1 LFSLF
6 DDENSDHDI
15 ERRAEGFRAKGIHS
29 ETNKRHIGE
38 KEVEEDKPPSYDAD
52 RERAQ
57 TTRTYRGR
65 PTKNSDLL
73 VTSRFTATTEKPQ
86 VPKLVAPC
94 PLGKQPAEFDKT
106 NKPPSP
112 KGQTLTMTTTKSSTD
127 RKDSI
132 NTEQMEGSKSFA
144 STIQR
149 RGSPRH
155 KKNET
160 LPRASPASRFDWVDL
175 IANLSGKDEA
185 LNKARIRNVTRLR
198 EANENDGD
206 ELSKY
211 LPSDIRKI
219 FPFGLAGPDDNS
231 KPSAEWTNRVA
242 LVGRTHCPVPERPLF
257 SFSTDEESVRK
268 NTDFLISRGWDLDAA
283 LRDHQGSTVDHGSEF
298 RPMAQLESIVGEH
311 PNFAFL
317 RKTFERGFHYHLA
330 HKLSETERETEYN
343 AQYDRGNHK
352 SAILDKEQVIK
363 LLGTDVTHGFALPV
377 KADEVHNLI
386 GVHLQPG
393 GIVSQHSIG
402 SDGARKL
409 KKRFTHDLSFSLTL
423 DAASINDR
431 IDMTKY
437 PDMVYGWCLPR
448 ILHYL
453 AALRSRN
460 PGRKIF
466 ISKYDY
472 SDAYKRISQ
481 DAETAA
487 ATVIRVDGIAYVCL
501 RMVFGGS
508 PNPAGFSGFSETL
521 TDLANELAMSDYD
534 PIVHGTSPSI
544 KQTHLIFRE
553 QEGEGKLNGGEQAVA
568 EEEVGEALLP
578 ALEVSTEQKESFRD
592 CFIDD
597 IIDCHLDS
605 PSNRHR
611 SPHVVQMA
619 VHVMSRPHAGDEE
632 EPVPRRPLLGPEK
645 LEAEGRSAE
654 VQIVLGWEIRTRP
667 FIVALPKDKYMAW
680 DGDLKKVAR
689 RKGCTIGELE
699 SLVGRL
705 THASYLIPLSRHFLN
720 EIRQKSQTTSRS
732 KARQIVR
739 FTNEEVEDL
748 HLWEEYLSVA
758 SMGISINL
766 LVTRTPTRLAW
777 SDSCPFGL
785 GGYTFSGRAWRVKIP
800 IDCNF
805 RGDDTVN
812 NVLEF
817 LGMAVSVLLL
827 LRESKEEN
835 ESFPCLMVLGD
846 NTSAISWLFRS
857 GRVHPSSK
865 YYHAVKAIARHV
877 ARCVMGANAKLCSQ
891 HLAGESNVIAD
902 ILSFEGDCRSKVEP
916 LTADCP
922 PDDVL
927 TQRIHFYHSQV
938 VPVGFEIRPLPT
950 EVESFVTSILQTLAK
965 SWMGKEKPPTKEG
978 TCTGAAGNALWK
990 AGGSEETPS
999 STRYPRTENG
1009 SCSHEVSSCVT
1020 DCSSSTSRA
1029 DLLKSVRSQW
1039 YRRLFEMPLA
1049 AWHRRSGNVD
1059 GPAPST
1065 SRTESMTQ
1073 DRCTPESEPY

>member
-1 LFSLF
+1 
-6 DDENSDHDI
+6 
-15 ERRAEGFRAKGIHS
+15 
-29 ETNKRHIGE
+29 
-38 KEVEEDKPPSYDAD
+38 
-52 RERAQ
+52 
-57 TTRTYRGR
+57 
-65 PTKNSDLL
+65 
-73 VTSRFTATTEKPQ
+73 
-86 VPKLVAPC
+86 
-94 PLGKQPAEFDKT
+94 
-106 NKPPSP
+106 
-112 KGQTLTMTTTKSSTD
+112 
-127 RKDSI
+127 
-132 NTEQMEGSKSFA
+132 
-144 STIQR
+144 
-149 RGSPRH
+149 
-155 KKNET
+155 
-160 LPRASPASRFDWVDL
+160 VDL
-175 IANLSGKDEA
+175 IADLSGKDEA
-185 LNKARIRNVTRLR
+185 LSKARMRNVARLR
-198 EANENDGD
+198 EANENDEN

-211 LPSDIRKI
+211 LPSDISKI
-219 FPFGLAGPDDNS
+219 FPFGLVGPEDNS
-231 KPSAEWTNRVA
+231 KPSSEWTNKVA
-242 LVGRTHCPVPERPLF
+242 LVGRTPCEVPESPLF

-268 NTDFLISRGWDLDAA
+268 NTDFLISRGWDLKAA
-283 LRDHQGSTVDHGSEF
+283 LADHQGSTVGHGSEF
-298 RPMAQLESIVGEH
+298 RPVAQLTSIVGGH

-317 RKTFERGFHYHLA
+317 KQTFEKGFHYHLA
-330 HKLSETERETEYN
+330 HKLSETEREAEYN
-343 AQYDRGNHK
+343 AQYDRGNHQ
-352 SAILDKEQVIK
+352 SAILDKEQVIR

-377 KADEVHNLI
+377 KADEVHNLL

-402 SDGARKL
+402 SDGERKL

-423 DAASINDR
+423 DNASINDR
-431 IDMTKY
+431 IDMTMY
-437 PDMVYGWCLPR
+437 PDMVYGWCFPR

-453 AALRSRN
+453 AALRYRN
-460 PGRKIF
+460 PGRRIF

-544 KQTHLIFRE
+544 KETHLVFRE
-553 QEGEGKLNGGEQAVA
+553 RDGEEESSTGRQETA
-568 EEEVGEALLP
+568 EEVGEAFMP
-578 ALEVSTEQKESFRD
+578 ALEVSTEQKDSFRD

-597 IIDCHLDS
+597 IIDCHLDT
-605 PSNRHR
+605 PLNRHR

-619 VHVMSRPHAGDEE
+619 VHVMSRPHAGDEN
-632 EPVPRRPLLGPEK
+632 EPVPRRPLLGPDK

-667 FIVALPKDKYMAW
+667 FIVALPKDKYLAW
-680 DGDLKKVAR
+680 DGDLKGAVM
-689 RKGCTIGELE
+689 RKGCTIQELE

-720 EIRQKSQTTSRS
+720 EIRQKSRTTSRS

-739 FTNEEVEDL
+739 FTNEEIEDL
-748 HLWEEYLSVA
+748 HLWEDYLRVA
-758 SMGISINL
+758 NEGISINL

-800 IDCNF
+800 IDCIF

-827 LRESKEEN
+827 LREAEEEN

-922 PDDVL
+922 PDDIL

-950 EVESFVTSILQTLAK
+950 EVESFVTLTLQTLAR
-965 SWMGKEKPPTKEG
+965 SWMGKEKPPIKEG
-978 TCTGAAGNALWK
+978 ICIGVAGNASSSV
-990 AGGSEETPS
+990 GGLGETLS
-999 STRYPRTENG
+999 STRYPRTVNG
-1009 SCSHEVSSCVT
+1009 SCSHGVSSCVT
-1020 DCSSSTSRA
+1020 DYSSSTHKA

-1065 SRTESMTQ
+1065 SRTESMTM
-1073 DRCTPESEPY
+1073 DRCTLESERYYEVSSPSTTPPKDRKL